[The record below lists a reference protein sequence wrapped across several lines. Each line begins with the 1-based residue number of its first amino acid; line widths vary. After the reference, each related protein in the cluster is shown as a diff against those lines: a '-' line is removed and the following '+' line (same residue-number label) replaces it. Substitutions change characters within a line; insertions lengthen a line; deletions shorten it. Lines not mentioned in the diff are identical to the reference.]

1 MKDQCPQA
9 LEGWRSSLFILK
21 LEIALFKI
29 VALWPLFQGLWQRTK
44 YTQINLNLSK
54 TLSWS
59 GLKLLI
65 LLFL

>member
-1 MKDQCPQA
+1 MKDQCPKT
-9 LEGWRSSLFILK
+9 LEGWRSSLFIFK
-21 LEIALFKI
+21 LGIVLFKI
-29 VALWPLFQGLWQRTK
+29 VALWPLFQGLWQRTN

-59 GLKLLI
+59 GLKWLI

>member
-9 LEGWRSSLFILK
+9 LEGWRNSLFILK
-21 LEIALFKI
+21 LGIALFKI

-65 LLFL
+65 LLFW